1 MGRINS
7 FKKELIYYFFI
18 CFFGILYLSY
28 EEPKESIFLII
39 SFYSIFKIVNREE
52 YKIKKA
58 EVTRHLILKL
68 GVLIFGYIIAIIFLF
83 SKSYKINLNTTNNSA
98 VKEEKAVLLVYQ
110 GENEKYNMKSELA
123 NIKLNKSMLEKI
135 KPL

>member
-1 MGRINS
+1 M
-7 FKKELIYYFFI
+7 
-18 CFFGILYLSY
+18 
-28 EEPKESIFLII
+28 II